1 MRSTHLK
8 AKRVARKFLL
18 AGLFSIPLAYILDCF
33 MDTLVLQQRSFW
45 ELLLQPSGHEVM
57 LCFVFSAFLLGLTLY
72 GYHLINIVEQKERN
86 LGHSIQSLQKT
97 NQELEAVN
105 NAVTLDIRS
114 MVTSVKAKAN
124 LIIELKGKMDE
135 KTLFNT
141 ISSMDSTLM
150 QVEDILN
157 DFNHKKNQ

>member
-1 MRSTHLK
+1 MRSRDLK

-18 AGLFSIPLAYILDCF
+18 FGVFSIPLAYILDCF
-33 MDTLVLQQRSFW
+33 LDTLAIQERSFG

-57 LCFVFSAFLLGLTLY
+57 LCFVFSAFLLGLSLY
-72 GYHLINIVEQKERN
+72 GYHLINIVGLKQQD

-97 NQELEAVN
+97 NQELDAVI

-135 KTLFNT
+135 KTLFN
-141 ISSMDSTLM
+141 IINSMDNTLM

-157 DFNHKKNQ
+157 DFYHKKDQ

>member
-1 MRSTHLK
+1 MRSKHLK

-18 AGLFSIPLAYILDCF
+18 SGIFSIPLAYILDCF
-33 MDTLVLQQRSFW
+33 MDTLTLHKRSFW

-57 LCFVFSAFLLGLTLY
+57 LCFVFSAFLLGLSLY
-72 GYHLINIVEQKERN
+72 GYHLINIVELKEQN
-86 LGHSIQSLQKT
+86 LGHSFKSLQKT

-114 MVTSVKAKAN
+114 MVTSVKAKTN
-124 LIIELKGKMDE
+124 LIIVLKEKMDE
-135 KTLFNT
+135 ETLFNT
-141 ISSMDSTLM
+141 INSMDNTLM

-157 DFNHKKNQ
+157 DFQHKKNQ